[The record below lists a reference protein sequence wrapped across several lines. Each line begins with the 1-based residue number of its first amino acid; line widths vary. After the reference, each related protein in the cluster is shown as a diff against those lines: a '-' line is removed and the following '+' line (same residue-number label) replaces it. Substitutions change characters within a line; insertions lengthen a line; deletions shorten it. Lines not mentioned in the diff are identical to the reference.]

1 MTFIS
6 RNTQPRQRRW
16 PLFGVVA
23 VGVFMST
30 LDSSMVNIAL
40 PSIMRDFGS
49 HLHTTE
55 WVVLVYLLT
64 ITATLLLWG
73 HLGDRVGKNKIYSGG
88 LLLFAL
94 GSLACALSGT
104 LAVLIASRCGQ
115 ALGAAMM
122 MATGPAIIKQNFPP
136 NQLGRSLGLIGV
148 AVSLGL
154 MSGPALGGVIL
165 EFYSWRVIF
174 LVTVP
179 VGVVFFMLA
188 KVIIPISPRSLISH
202 HFDWPGAL
210 LWGLALLF
218 FSLAIS
224 QATAADRSFGRVLLL
239 LVAGVIALICFIK
252 VELINHKPLLPLHLF
267 GQRFFN
273 SAVFSAVISFMI
285 LFVVIM
291 LTPFYLDR
299 VLLLPSFRI
308 GLVMMAI
315 PSAVMVVAPLA
326 GHLSDRIGARL
337 LSTAG
342 LVLSTIGLLLLADL
356 PVAVQPWQIAVR
368 LALMGCGQAMFLAPN
383 SASLLGRVER
393 QFAGAAAALLATARN
408 LGMLLGIA
416 QAGLVFS
423 LVFSNVTGGLDMKDF
438 SGNHADAFLL
448 AMSAAFR
455 VAAIFGLVGV
465 AVSWLRGSGQVKAV
479 VDGAGVV
486 DRGDGLDQAVTSTRA
501 KGRS

>member
-1 MTFIS
+1 MMPQSQI
-6 RNTQPRQRRW
+6 PLDAQRRW
-16 PLFGVVA
+16 PLFVVVA

-94 GSLACALSGT
+94 GSLACALAGNLAT
-104 LAVLIASRCGQ
+104 LVVSRCGQ
-115 ALGAAMM
+115 AVGAAMM
-122 MATGPAIIKQNFPP
+122 MATGPAIIKQYFPP

-154 MSGPALGGVIL
+154 MTGPVLGGIIM
-165 EFYSWRVIF
+165 EFYSWRAIF

-179 VGVVFFMLA
+179 VGFVFFLLA
-188 KVIIPISPRSLISH
+188 RRIIPVSLRSRRGH
-202 HFDWPGAL
+202 YFDWPGAL
-210 LWGLALLF
+210 LWAVALLLL
-218 FSLAIS
+218 SLAMS
-224 QATAADRSFGRVLLL
+224 QATAADRSGLRVVALLAAGGL
-239 LVAGVIALICFIK
+239 ALVLFVK
-252 VELINHKPLLPLHLF
+252 VEIMSRRPLLPLHLF
-267 GQRFFN
+267 LLRFFN
-273 SAVFSAVISFMI
+273 AAVFSAVLSFMI

-299 VLLLPSFRI
+299 VLALSSSRI
-308 GLVMMAI
+308 GLVMMSI
-315 PSAVMVVAPLA
+315 PLAVMVVAPVA

-342 LVLSTIGLLLLADL
+342 LLLSSLGLLSMGGLAAD
-356 PVAVQPWQIAVR
+356 VRPWQVAVR
-368 LALMGCGQAMFLAPN
+368 LAVMGCGQAMFLAPN

-393 QFAGAAAALLATARN
+393 QYAGASAALLATARN

-416 QAGLVFS
+416 QAGLVFA
-423 LVFSNVTGGLDMKDF
+423 LVFSSVTGGLDMKDF
-438 SGNHADAFLL
+438 SGSNTGAFMQ
-448 AMSAAFR
+448 AMHAAFH
-455 VAAIFGLVGV
+455 VAAVFGFVGV
-465 AVSWLRGSGQVKAV
+465 VVSWRRGPEIAAI
-479 VDGAGVV
+479 VDDGV
-486 DRGDGLDQAVTSTRA
+486 S
-501 KGRS
+501 S